1 MTETIRELMREI
13 AKTVAADDKTVK
25 LPQNTY
31 FLDNGR
37 ILALPREGGESRYPY
52 DVDGYVVWAYQNGF
66 ITAVDSIFTVLRS
79 SNYGEEPVVNFFA
92 GIERDDGKFFPI
104 SILGGA
110 RSLYEPEDVKRY
122 TVFSPGAVYYIADTD
137 GATFAVRMSVGA
149 DKRIKFAVTA
159 ENKTES
165 AQKIYLSYFIEAL
178 LRFMES
184 EGFWDRMSKFG
195 KFFGD
200 DILLYSRNGKF
211 DCMSVSPFETKGSAY
226 RVERT
231 VSRNAFLGFRG
242 RNVSSAESL
251 KTGTFGREVYFVN
264 TTDLP
269 VAASYRHYEIAP
281 KGEVRFDLSLE
292 LHRGCDDVDEI
303 KVSPT
308 DPAHTDREIAEREAR
323 DRATFG
329 NMKVHFDD
337 FEGIEPNVLE
347 RFTECVQKQTSFCA
361 LGNNYAGPNIGFRDV
376 LQQLEGSLMWDPE
389 TSRQRLVRT
398 MNYMMTNGR
407 VPRQFSIP
415 SAPGELPDFD
425 LRMYIDQGVW
435 AITAIYTYVCHTGD
449 FSILDE
455 ECGYFTPSDDKWA
468 VRLSDE
474 RDSVFEHLLRIT
486 DFFIANIAENTG
498 CVRILYGDWN
508 DALDG
513 LGKTKDEGKA
523 YGDGVSVMTTLQFYQ
538 NLEELS
544 ELIKRTGKF
553 TERLEEFAALRES
566 IKEGLTKY
574 AVDTDKNGRRR
585 VIHGWGDHMS
595 YFVGSNND
603 FDGAARYSLTANSF
617 WMISGMIKND
627 ISMREALVDCANAV
641 SSKYGLMTFDKPFKL
656 ADRPYIG
663 RLATITKG
671 TYENCCAYVHAGM
684 FGVMGLF
691 MIGESRRAWEE
702 LEKLLVITHDNCT
715 MTSFVMPNSYTRNEE
730 LCIDGVSMG
739 DWYTGSGVMYVKELV
754 RFCFGLEPDLYGLKV
769 QTPSYMP
776 TKSCSIDM
784 KIKGRKIRLVYKNEG
799 VGERRFA
806 LDGAPVASEYDELLR
821 TPVIYIPE
829 ADLKDGALIEV
840 FD

>member
-1 MTETIRELMREI
+1 MIRKIRELLCEI
-13 AKTVAADDKTVK
+13 AETVEKNEPSSR

-31 FLDNGR
+31 FLRGGA

-52 DVDGYVVWAYQNGF
+52 DADGYVVWAYQNGY

-92 GIERDDGKFFPI
+92 GVEREDGKYFPI
-104 SILGGA
+104 SVLGGA

-122 TVFSPGAVYYIADTD
+122 TVFSPGCVYYIADTD
-137 GATFAVRMSVGA
+137 DLTFAVRMSVGA

-159 ENKTES
+159 DNKTDG
-165 AQKIYLSYFIEAL
+165 AKKIYLSYFIEAL

-195 KFFGD
+195 KFYGD

-211 DCMSVSPFETKGSAY
+211 DCMSVSPVTTDGEPYKT
-226 RVERT
+226 ERT

-242 RNVSSAESL
+242 RTVSSAESL
-251 KTGTFGREVYFVN
+251 KTGTFAKEVYYVN

-269 VAASYRHYEIAP
+269 VAASYRHYELAP
-281 KGEVRFDLSLE
+281 RGSVRFDLALE
-292 LHRGCDDVDEI
+292 LHRGYDDVDTV
-303 KVSPT
+303 KVTPL
-308 DPAHTDREIAEREAR
+308 DPAHTDREIEEREAR

-337 FEGIEPNVLE
+337 FEGIDPTVLE

-389 TSRQRLVRT
+389 TSRERIVRT

-415 SAPGELPDFD
+415 AHPDELPDFD

-449 FSILDE
+449 YSILDE

-468 VRLSDE
+468 VRRSPE
-474 RDSVFEHLLRIT
+474 RDSIFHHLIRIT
-486 DFFIANIAENTG
+486 DFFIENLAENTG

-538 NLEELS
+538 NLGELTD
-544 ELIKRTGKF
+544 LIEHTGKF
-553 TERLEEFAALRES
+553 TERLEQFKSLRES
-566 IKEGLTKY
+566 IKDDLFKF
-574 AVDTDKNGRRR
+574 AVDADENGRRR
-585 VIHGWGDHMS
+585 VIHGWGDHRS
-595 YFVGSNND
+595 YFVGSNHD
-603 FDGAARYSLTANSF
+603 FDGAARYSLTANAF

-627 ISMREALVDCANAV
+627 PTMREALVACADAV

-671 TYENCCAYVHAGM
+671 TYENCCAYVHASM

-702 LEKLLVITHDNCT
+702 LCKLLVITHDNCT

-739 DWYTGSGVMYVKELV
+739 DWYTGSGAMYVKELV
-754 RFCFGLEPDLYGLKV
+754 RFCFGLEPDLDGLRV
-769 QTPSYMP
+769 QTPAYMP
-776 TKSCSIDM
+776 ATSCSIDM
-784 KIKGRKIRLVYKNEG
+784 KIKGKRVHFSYRKEG
-799 VGERRFA
+799 GERRFKV
-806 LDGAPVASEYDELLR
+806 DGADADAKYDEIMK
-821 TPVIYIPE
+821 TPVLYIPA
-829 ADLKDGALIEV
+829 ADLKDGMTIEV
-840 FD
+840 VD